1 MKKEIVSYL
10 AELCNEAQS
19 PEDCFQLETEH
30 VCRVEKSRYHRQNLS
45 DFGKDSK
52 DGGF

>member
-1 MKKEIVSYL
+1 MKKEIVPYL
-10 AELCNEAQS
+10 AELRNEVQS

-30 VCRVEKSRYHRQNLS
+30 VCRVEKSPCHRQNLPA
-45 DFGKDSK
+45 FGKGSK